1 MQKEKYKKIIEVQN
15 KIENQL
21 NENILLEINE
31 TKKANRKITY
41 WKIATGTLA
50 GLIIYDKIIK

>member
-1 MQKEKYKKIIEVQN
+1 MIQN

-21 NENILLEINE
+21 NENLLFEIIE
-31 TKKANRKITY
+31 TRKANRNATY

-50 GLIIYDKIIK
+50 GLIIYDKIK